1 MKAKEAEVPGQV
13 SAINLAPTM
22 TFGQALGAALVQAM
36 KEDPRVFAFGEGIND
51 RGGFFGSTEG
61 VAAKVGAERCFD
73 VPNCEEALVGMGVG
87 ASLLGYRPVMV
98 NLRIEFLMLAMN
110 QIINH
115 AAKWP
120 SMSGGR
126 SRVPL
131 TLRAMIGKHWGQA
144 AQHSGALY
152 PLFAHV
158 PGLEVVVPGSF
169 DDAPGLLLAAIQSD
183 HPTIVIEEKPLYE
196 ARGPVTLPIKPVPLG
211 RARVVRP
218 GKDLTIVGVATGVDL
233 ACQAAT
239 ALAARGVEVE
249 VIDVRTIA
257 PLDTETILSSIART
271 RRAAVIDIAWP
282 RFGLAGEIARLIV
295 THDPGTLRGPLLA
308 FGPRDEHAPAS
319 VFLEQAHYPKLE
331 RVVAE
336 LSRALG
342 VAA

>member
-1 MKAKEAEVPGQV
+1 MTAKEATVTGQTAENGV
-13 SAINLAPTM
+13 APTM
-22 TFGQALGAALVQAM
+22 SFGHAMGAALVQAM
-36 KEDPRVFAFGEGIND
+36 NEDPRVFAFGEGIND
-51 RGGFFGSTEG
+51 RAGFFGSTEG
-61 VAAKVGAERCFD
+61 VAAKVGAARCFD
-73 VPNCEEALVGMGVG
+73 VPNCEETLVGMGVG

-98 NLRIEFLMLAMN
+98 NLRIEFLLLAMN
-110 QIINH
+110 QIVNH

-126 SRVPL
+126 SKVPL
-131 TLRAMIGKHWGQA
+131 TLRAMVGKHWGQA

-169 DDAPGLLLAAIQSD
+169 EDAPGLLLSAIQSD
-183 HPTIVIEEKPLYE
+183 RPTMIIEEKPLYE
-196 ARGPVTLPIKPVPLG
+196 LSGPVTLPIKPVPFG
-211 RARVVRP
+211 RARIVRP
-218 GKDLTIVGVATGVDL
+218 GKDLTIVAVASGVEL

-239 ALAARGVEVE
+239 ALAARGVEAE

-257 PLDTETILSSIART
+257 PLDTDTILSSIART

-282 RFGLAGEIARLIV
+282 RFGLAGEVARLVV

-308 FGPRDEHAPAS
+308 FGPRDAHAPAS
-319 VFLEQAHYPKLE
+319 VFLEQDHYPKLE

>member
-1 MKAKEAEVPGQV
+1 MTGQKTTATV
-13 SAINLAPTM
+13 TGMDLAPTL
-22 TFGQALGAALVQAM
+22 TFGQALGAALLQAM
-36 KEDPRVFAFGEGIND
+36 REDPRVFAFGEGIND

-61 VAAKVGAERCFD
+61 LAAAVGNARCFD

-87 ASLLGYRPVMV
+87 ASLLGRRPVMV

-110 QIINH
+110 QIVNH

-126 SRVPL
+126 AQVPL

-169 DDAPGLLLAAIQSD
+169 EDAPGLLLAAIQSD
-183 HPTIVIEEKPLYE
+183 RPTIFIEEKPLYE
-196 ARGPVTLPIKPVPLG
+196 TSGPVTHPIQPVPLG

-218 GKDLTIVGVATGVDL
+218 GKDLTIVAVATGVHL
-233 ACQAAT
+233 ACRAAT
-239 ALAARGVEVE
+239 VLAGRGVEAE

-257 PLDTETILSSIART
+257 PLDTDTILSSIART
-271 RRAAVIDIAWP
+271 RRAAVVDIAWP
-282 RFGLAGEIARLIV
+282 RFGLTGEIARLIL

-308 FGPRDEHAPAS
+308 FGPRDAHAPAS
-319 VFLEQAHYPKLE
+319 CFLEQDHYPRLE
-331 RVVAE
+331 RVVAD

-342 VAA
+342 VGT

>member
-1 MKAKEAEVPGQV
+1 MTALEATV
-13 SAINLAPTM
+13 SGIGLAPKM
-22 TFGQALGAALVQAM
+22 SFGHALGAALVQAM
-36 KEDPRVFAFGEGIND
+36 AEDPRVFAFGEGIND

-61 VAAKVGAERCFD
+61 VAAKVGAARCFD
-73 VPNCEEALVGMGVG
+73 VPNCEETLVGMGVG

-110 QIINH
+110 QIVNH

-120 SMSGGR
+120 HMSGGR

-131 TLRAMIGKHWGQA
+131 TLRAMIGKSWGQA

-169 DDAPGLLLAAIQSD
+169 EDAPGLLLAAIQSD
-183 HPTIVIEEKPLYE
+183 NPTIVIEEKPLYE
-196 ARGPVTLPIKPVPLG
+196 TSGPVTLPIKPVPLG
-211 RARVVRP
+211 RARIVRP
-218 GKDLTIVGVATGVDL
+218 GKDLTIVAVASGVDM
-233 ACQAAT
+233 ACRAAT
-239 ALAARGVEVE
+239 ALAALGVEVE

-271 RRAAVIDIAWP
+271 RRAAVMDIAWP
-282 RFGLAGEIARLIV
+282 RFGLTGEVARLV
-295 THDPGTLRGPLLA
+295 LTHDPGTLRGPLIA
-308 FGPRDEHAPAS
+308 FGPRDAHAPAS
-319 VFLEQAHYPKLE
+319 CFLEQDHYPRLD
-331 RVVAE
+331 RVVAD